1 MPNAGSSKSAI
12 ENLKI
17 ILVYFTAP
25 FALGSVSFE
34 IIYRRRLKINLYA
47 HLINTKCQKGILTHS
62 KVVSRNGK
70 YWKNRSEN
78 SLSKGSSERGITKI
92 FVRNFAPIIFLQFFA
107 YLILTP
113 LCKYLAELGCPR
125 RKSCFCWSTAPIASH
140 YGGLEYCRW
149 FYCTRPLVPTE
160 WHSIYWC
167 FTGHINPLWGLI
179 SPSD

>member
-1 MPNAGSSKSAI
+1 MVKLPHRLHWGIIFRRCQEKLFKRQAFIITPFLSRFTERKI
-12 ENLKI
+12 LEELKGK
-17 ILVYFTAP
+17 F
-25 FALGSVSFE
+25 SFE
-34 IIYRRRLKINLYA
+34 
-47 HLINTKCQKGILTHS
+47 
-62 KVVSRNGK
+62 SR
-70 YWKNRSEN
+70 
-78 SLSKGSSERGITKI
+78 SSERGITKI